1 MARQDIAGL
10 LTGISSDRP
19 DPMTM
24 GGNSAQQRLAFGAQR
39 GQNLQRGVRG
49 MMGGNTMTNAEQLQ
63 MAMAQLDLSNPADL
77 AKLAKIQQ
85 ATGDLAGAAQTAS
98 KMKAMQQAKIDETR
112 AVAREERNVL
122 SGEQQTES
130 FNLSK
135 EDRAR
140 RIKREAVVEERAIA
154 REEMQD
160 RTQVL
165 REEQAARQVVASE
178 RNISEADTLKAQNSN
193 LRVMYEAEARS
204 KGKEKLADLIKGGMP
219 LATASS
225 LLYKTSTAQI
235 NEVKGKE
242 ANGYRQILLTPVMQG
257 KITSVLEDADW
268 QWMATSG
275 GGDSKLTDDQE
286 DALFIKTKEIATR
299 EQITIEEAMV
309 KAIKVLTALET
320 VPLTP
325 AQIEAER
332 LAAEQNALLNGG
344 PSDDDSDDD
353 PFGDA

>member
-1 MARQDIAGL
+1 M
-10 LTGISSDRP
+10 
-19 DPMTM
+19 
-24 GGNSAQQRLAFGAQR
+24 
-39 GQNLQRGVRG
+39 
-49 MMGGNTMTNAEQLQ
+49 AEQLQ

-77 AKLAKIQQ
+77 AKLAQIQQ

-98 KMKAMQQAKIDETR
+98 KIQAMKQAKVEEGR
-112 AVAREERNVL
+112 AVSRESR
-122 SGEQQTES
+122 QQET
-130 FNLSK
+130 FDIGK
-135 EDRAR
+135 EDRDAR
-140 RIKREAVVEERAIA
+140 KLKEIAIEKRAIEQEKM
-154 REEMQD
+154 RD
-160 RTQVL
+160 RTLVL
-165 REEQAARQVVASE
+165 REERAAREKITSD

-219 LATASS
+219 LATAAS

-235 NEVKGKE
+235 NEVKGSE
-242 ANGYRQILLTPVMQG
+242 ARGYRTILITPVMQEN
-257 KITSVLEDADW
+257 ITSVLEDADW
-268 QWMATSG
+268 QFMPTSG

-299 EQITIEEAMV
+299 EQIAIQEAMV

-332 LAAEQNALLNGG
+332 LAKEQNALLKGG
-344 PSDDDSDDD
+344 PPAVGSNDDED
-353 PFGDA
+353 PFVGI

>member
-10 LTGISSDRP
+10 LTGISSGRP
-19 DPMTM
+19 DPMAM

-39 GQNLQRGVRG
+39 GQNFQRGVRG
-49 MMGGNTMTNAEQLQ
+49 MMSGNTMTNAEQLQ

-77 AKLAKIQQ
+77 AKLAQIQQ

-98 KMKAMQQAKIDETR
+98 KMKAMEQAKTDETR
-112 AVAREERNVL
+112 AVAREERQVETFKL
-122 SGEQQTES
+122 G
-130 FNLSK
+130 K
-135 EDRAR
+135 EDR
-140 RIKREAVVEERAIA
+140 EAGKLRDAANEKRAIA
-154 REEMQD
+154 QEKRQD

-242 ANGYRQILLTPVMQG
+242 ANGYREILLTPVIQG

-268 QWMATSG
+268 QIMPTSG

-325 AQIEAER
+325 AQIEAAR

-344 PSDDDSDDD
+344 PPDDDSDDD
-353 PFGDA
+353 FADV